1 VEVVAVE
8 VVEVVVMVWSWEVTA
23 AMAMVL
29 PPLAVMQVSM
39 EALLGKLVV
48 LVAFLKQLLWN
59 SIGG

>member
-8 VVEVVVMVWSWEVTA
+8 VVEVVVVMVWSWEVTA

-29 PPLAVMQVSM
+29 LPPLAV
-39 EALLGKLVV
+39 EALLGTLVV